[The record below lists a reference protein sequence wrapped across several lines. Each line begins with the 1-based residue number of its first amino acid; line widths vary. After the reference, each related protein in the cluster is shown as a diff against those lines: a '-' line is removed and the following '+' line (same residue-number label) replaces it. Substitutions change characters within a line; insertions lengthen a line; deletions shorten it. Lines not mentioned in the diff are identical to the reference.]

1 MIKYCV
7 SKVCIVFVISNLI
20 ADVLFVI
27 SNLLLVICYW
37 SVINL

>member
-1 MIKYCV
+1 MIKYCI

-27 SNLLLVICYW
+27 SNLLLVCNI
-37 SVINL
+37 INL